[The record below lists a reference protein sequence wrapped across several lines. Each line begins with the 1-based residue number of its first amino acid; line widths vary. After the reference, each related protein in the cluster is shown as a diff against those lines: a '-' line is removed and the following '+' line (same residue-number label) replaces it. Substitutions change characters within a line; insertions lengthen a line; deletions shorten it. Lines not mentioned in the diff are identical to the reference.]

1 MRTSGKIIQPEGPA
15 GTRCAA
21 CPWRDPF
28 AGSGPQPDTFAVLF
42 IFRALNFPVPLRPHT
57 LITDLITDPCA
68 IYSYERHC
76 AQSSQAYMRRC
87 SQRLW
92 RSFHGWRHR
101 SAEYCCKFEFSA
113 AVCFLN
119 ANINSIGNNKMNKTH
134 DFILAPFGKTKCEMK
149 SSVL

>member
-1 MRTSGKIIQPEGPA
+1 MRTSGKITQPEGPA

-21 CPWRDPF
+21 CPWSDCWQQALVRHLCCLLHLQGFELSSPSVSPRTAVAPIRD
-28 AGSGPQPDTFAVLF
+28 S
-42 IFRALNFPVPLRPHT
+42 
-57 LITDLITDPCA
+57 CA
-68 IYSYERHC
+68 IYSYCE
-76 AQSSQAYMRRC
+76 QSGKADVRRC

-92 RSFHGWRHR
+92 RSFHGWRYR
-101 SAEYCCKFEFSA
+101 SAEYCCKFEFS

-134 DFILAPFGKTKCEMK
+134 DFILVPFGKTKCEMK